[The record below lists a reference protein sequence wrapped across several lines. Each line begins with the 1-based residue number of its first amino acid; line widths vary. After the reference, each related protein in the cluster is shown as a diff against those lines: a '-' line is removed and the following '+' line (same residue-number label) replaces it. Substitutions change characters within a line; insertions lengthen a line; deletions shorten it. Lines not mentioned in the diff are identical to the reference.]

1 VRHPIYAAVL
11 VASASEAV
19 LAARPEPLL
28 GFLGLAAV
36 LHVKA
41 GYEEGLLRAR
51 FGEAY
56 DLYAQ
61 RVPRLVPVPWSG
73 GRRSG

>member
-1 VRHPIYAAVL
+1 LSI
-11 VASASEAV
+11 
-19 LAARPEPLL
+19 
-28 GFLGLAAV
+28 V

-56 DLYAQ
+56 DLYAS
-61 RVPRLVPVPWSG
+61 RVPRLVPGLV
-73 GRRSG
+73 GRRFGG